1 MNIDKTV
8 VFTVDDKSII
18 VADLDAALRKQF
30 EILDAYRQEL
40 ANIAIKYEMANT
52 AVQVKMMQLQ
62 EIIRQ
67 KLNPPKAPDEVTE
80 APASNE

>member
-18 VADLDAALRKQF
+18 IADLNAALRKQF

-40 ANIAIKYEMANT
+40 ANTAIKYEMANT
-52 AVQVKMMQLQ
+52 AVQVKTMQMQ
-62 EIIRQ
+62 EIVRQ
-67 KLNPPKAPDEVTE
+67 SLNPPKPVEIE
-80 APASNE
+80 ATATNE